1 MKNQKVEN
9 AQDPKKALKRLL
21 AYLKSF
27 KKKFIIVIIFAFFS
41 IVFSIVGPKILGLAT
56 TKLYEGMLTSNI
68 NFDYILM
75 ILAILLILYGLS
87 AIFQYTLYYI
97 MSGMSGAIALDLR
110 KKITLKIDRLPIS
123 YYDKHNYGD
132 TLSRIVNDVDTIVN
146 NINNGLIQTIM
157 AAFLLIGI
165 IIMMISINIIL
176 SLVVIVVLP
185 LSGII
190 VAAIVKKSQK
200 YFVKNQESIAR
211 VNDHIEENYGGH
223 LVIKAF
229 NRESVEIKKFNK
241 LNDNLYRNGFMS
253 QFLGGI
259 IFPMIRLL
267 GNICYILAAVL
278 GGYYVINGK
287 ITIGDL
293 QAFIQYAKQF
303 LQPVSS
309 AARVVSVFQSTA
321 AAAERVFEFL
331 DEEEVEVLNNSLALS
346 NPKGNVVFS
355 NVSFSYNKGCKVIKN
370 LTLNIKAGDK
380 VAIVG
385 PTGAGKTTIVNL
397 LMKFYKID
405 SGKILIDDK
414 DINEIDDSSLR
425 KIFGMVLQ
433 DTWLFNDTIID
444 NIKFG
449 NLKASREEVIKA
461 CKMAQVDHFVETLP
475 DTYDL
480 VINEEASNIAE
491 GEKQLLT
498 IARALIAEP
507 SILILDEA
515 TSNVDTRTEIL
526 IQKAMNNL
534 MKDKTSFIIAHRLST
549 IRGAD
554 LILVMNEGN
563 VVEQG
568 THEELMKKKGFYY
581 ELYNSQF
588 ES

>member
-461 CKMAQVDHFVETLP
+461 CKIAQVDHFVETLP

>member
-97 MSGMSGAIALDLR
+97 MSGMSGTIALDLR

>member
-241 LNDNLYRNGFMS
+241 INDNLYRNGFMS

>member
-190 VAAIVKKSQK
+190 VAVIVKKSQK

-309 AARVVSVFQSTA
+309 AARVVSVFQSTV

-331 DEEEVEVLNNSLALS
+331 DEEEVEVLNNPLALS